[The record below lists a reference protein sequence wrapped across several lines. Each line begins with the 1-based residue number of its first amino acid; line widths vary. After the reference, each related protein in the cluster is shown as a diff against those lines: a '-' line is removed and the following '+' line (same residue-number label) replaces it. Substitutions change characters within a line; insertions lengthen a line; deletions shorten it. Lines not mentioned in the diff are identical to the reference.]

1 MIRDNIMYPTQN
13 SQTQS
18 YVSCMEVY
26 EKINTNMLTAI
37 MFHEQ
42 VTDLFD
48 FLSLHGFK
56 RMHEYQY
63 MSESIERRRLKR
75 YVLNH
80 HGKLLQDNVTEPVQ
94 IIPKDWYGFT
104 RKDVTPQVRT
114 QYIEKVFEDYCSWEK
129 SSKKLYEECAKT
141 LLNMG
146 YMADFHRIMVIVE
159 DVDCELKMLERLYLD
174 LKSVGYNE
182 VYVATL
188 QPELHEKYR
197 KKTAELKIEE

>member
-1 MIRDNIMYPTQN
+1 MIRDNIMYPTQT
-13 SQTQS
+13 SQAQS
-18 YVSCMEVY
+18 YVSCIEVY

-63 MSESIERRRLKR
+63 LSESVERRRLKR

-94 IIPKDWYGFT
+94 II
-104 RKDVTPQVRT
+104 RKDVTSQVRT

-146 YMADFHRIMVIVE
+146 YVADFHRIMTIVE
-159 DVDCELKMLERLYLD
+159 DVDCELKMLERLYID